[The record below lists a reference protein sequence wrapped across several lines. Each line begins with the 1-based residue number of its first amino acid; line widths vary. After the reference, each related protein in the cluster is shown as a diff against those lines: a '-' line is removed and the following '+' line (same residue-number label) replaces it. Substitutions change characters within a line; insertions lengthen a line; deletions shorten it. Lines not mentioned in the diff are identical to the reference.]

1 MATTSPSSPPS
12 AILAAWILS
21 TMRVNELTTAM
32 RRMHVPDSVTIAAAV
47 MLRFLPSAASRNS
60 AVGDAIRMRLRGT
73 RTCAE
78 ETRHN
83 EETRHV
89 EGTRHNEW
97 SRNKPGMMRRGTR
110 GMARALDYQV
120 VPVLSGTIAAADDLS
135 QSALTRGLVLGRE
148 RTSIARIG
156 FRARDVMVLA
166 ACLTVL
172 ALWALAAAGLVP

>member
-47 MLRFLPSAASRNS
+47 MLRFLPSAASRKS

-78 ETRHN
+78 
-83 EETRHV
+83 
-89 EGTRHNEW
+89 GTRHNEGT
-97 SRNKPGMMRRGTR
+97 RNKPVMMRRGTR
-110 GMARALDYQV
+110 GMARALDYRV
-120 VPVLSGTIAAADDLS
+120 VPLLSGTIAAADDLS

-156 FRARDVMVLA
+156 FRARDRMVLA

-172 ALWALAAAGLVP
+172 ALWALAAVGLVP